1 MQSNALSGLSADA
14 LFISRLYPVTEAH
27 SFQAI
32 RSQQHLHLGKYQ
44 PKLYCLLLAN
54 KMLDISAIHF
64 MMDKGD
70 ATMGVAALAEEA
82 GADLAKAI

>member
-1 MQSNALSGLSADA
+1 
-14 LFISRLYPVTEAH
+14 
-27 SFQAI
+27 
-32 RSQQHLHLGKYQ
+32 
-44 PKLYCLLLAN
+44 
-54 KMLDISAIHF
+54 MLDISAIHF